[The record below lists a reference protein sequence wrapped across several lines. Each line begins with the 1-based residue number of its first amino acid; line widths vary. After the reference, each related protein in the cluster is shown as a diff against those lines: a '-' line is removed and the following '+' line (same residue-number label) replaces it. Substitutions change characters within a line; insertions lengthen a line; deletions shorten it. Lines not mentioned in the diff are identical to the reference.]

1 MLPKLLVANKAIH
14 MGSLIRY
21 RLFFLGVVVLL
32 LALSLVSIGCGSK
45 SGQGTVKHFPLT
57 LALSGPIGDT
67 GSPLPEDIKALLMP
81 VQVKNCSGILFIPDV
96 KILRVDVGGAQP
108 VDLDLGQE
116 QNTIQRAAGQAPNPD
131 RARSVREQ
139 ALQKQQITSFMAQ
152 AGGPDT
158 VTNENM
164 KKLLSS
170 PTNEHFFTYAGT
182 KVTSLLNMNKV
193 IVAND
198 TTDLLSKIGLTFCS
212 RPGEKPPNQLP
223 ISIIIYK
230 PGTAIEDTGA
240 TPSSSSSTTG
250 QSNNSS
256 AAPSPATQT
265 TQTQPTKEDA
275 DAALKQLS
283 TEVETAVNDPAKKKA
298 VHAQLAKAQAEFT
311 WDYRFS
317 YERAKLAV
325 YGKAHHDEA
334 FYHLY
339 RAAEIAI
346 DNGDADKM
354 LQALQSDGNGVFH
367 NLTDHGEWQTILNA
381 LRTKNSEMVRK

>member
-1 MLPKLLVANKAIH
+1 LLRV
-14 MGSLIRY
+14 
-21 RLFFLGVVVLL
+21 VVVLGV
-32 LALSLVSIGCGSK
+32 SLYFIGCGSK
-45 SGQGTVKHFPLT
+45 SGQSPVKHFPLT
-57 LALSGPIGDT
+57 LALSGPIGET
-67 GSPLPEDIKALLMP
+67 GSPLPDDIKALLMP
-81 VQVKNCSGILFIPDV
+81 IQVKNCSGVLFIPDV
-96 KILRVDVGGAQP
+96 KVLRIDVEGAQP

-116 QNTIQRAAGQAPNPD
+116 QNAIQRGTGQAPNPEKA
-131 RARSVREQ
+131 RAVREQ
-139 ALQKQQITSFMAQ
+139 ALQKQQVTSFMAQ

-158 VTNENM
+158 VTNENI

-170 PTNEHFFTYAGT
+170 PTNEHLFTYAGT
-182 KVTSLLNMNKV
+182 QKVISLLNMNRV
-193 IVAND
+193 IVASD
-198 TTDLLSKIGLTFCS
+198 TADLLAKIGLTFCS

-223 ISIIIYK
+223 TSVIIYK

-240 TPSSSSSTTG
+240 NAPSSSSTNG
-250 QSNNSS
+250 QTNNSS
-256 AAPSPATQT
+256 PVTSPTTQT
-265 TQTQPTKEDA
+265 TQAQPNREEA

-283 TEVETAVNDPAKKKA
+283 TEVETAVTDPAKKKA
-298 VHAQLAKAQAEFT
+298 VHAQLAKAQADFT

-346 DNGDADKM
+346 NNGDEDKM
-354 LQALQSDGNGVFH
+354 LQALQSDGNSGFH
-367 NLTDHGEWQTILNA
+367 NLTDHEEWQTILAA